1 MRSTI
6 ASHNESLF
14 DLFDLLYAYR
24 IRMLKMVNVIINRHS
39 FNTKIKL
46 ILLKHRYHVFTT
58 HFNSIKISNCLKET
72 GICVVKKKSKHNL
85 YLKMMISTKKIKKKM
100 VATWRTFRT
109 TNKKKYKQFRETIYR
124 RTISKIASTTR
135 RKGKNS

>member
-1 MRSTI
+1 
-6 ASHNESLF
+6 
-14 DLFDLLYAYR
+14 
-24 IRMLKMVNVIINRHS
+24 MLKMVNVIINRHS

-85 YLKMMISTKKIKKKM
+85 YLKMMISTKKIKKKWWQLG
-100 VATWRTFRT
+100 VLSAQQTKKS
-109 TNKKKYKQFRETIYR
+109 TNNLEKQFTEEQF
-124 RTISKIASTTR
+124 
-135 RKGKNS
+135 RK

>member
-6 ASHNESLF
+6 ASHNKSLF

-85 YLKMMISTKKIKKKM
+85 YLKMMISTKKIKKKWWQLG
-100 VATWRTFRT
+100 VLSAQQTKKS
-109 TNKKKYKQFRETIYR
+109 TNNLEKQFTEEQF
-124 RTISKIASTTR
+124 
-135 RKGKNS
+135 RK